1 MRRLSLVPIVL
12 TCLVL
17 LAGCDDDAVVTPQ
30 EPDTVRASFQDGVLP
45 EVFYHGTA
53 DAVLKNGPH
62 NGLRNGNFG
71 AAPSD
76 TLGSVLLSSDFFE
89 RRLVIKMDLSSI
101 KDCSQVLSASL
112 SIRIAPTGNDPM
124 TLEAHRIVLPD
135 YSPWVEGFGGLAY
148 GVSWTTIDG
157 AAPWT
162 AEGGDFD
169 SSVIDRKT
177 VSSDAVVTF
186 SLRPDLVKSWI
197 LRPASNHGVVVKT
210 TDVSRE
216 LFAIVFLREFSTAA
230 RRPRL
235 DVTYLKGG

>member
-148 GVSWTTIDG
+148 GVSWMTIDG

-169 SSVIDRKT
+169 SS
-177 VSSDAVVTF
+177 
-186 SLRPDLVKSWI
+186 VKSWI